1 MIRGGGEDG
10 GGGSDGRR
18 PPRTHR
24 SERADSLQMVK
35 SAMVDPVMPVR
46 EMVRQGPF
54 YVRK

>member
-1 MIRGGGEDG
+1 MIRGDGEDG

-54 YVRK
+54 